1 MMTLSTDQPST
12 PVDDEPLVEIK
23 LEESDPLLMIRS
35 LTEPQ
40 TPPAHSHDDVQIKL
54 EDESYPY
61 GPIRG
66 AGPNAARLPGMYDPS
81 TNPFNIYA
89 PVPTMLTQRYH
100 APSGAPSQNILP
112 ALQPASSYAHNGQ
125 VANPGAKM
133 KTEDPLRRRSD
144 SDSDESAGYGSILV
158 KRDQGSL
165 LWSCHQCGKKGM
177 TPKQLREHVRKSHW
191 VPCLS
196 CGTYCKDAKQLQQH
210 YMKMHSIEGLAC
222 KICQKVY
229 STRRKLQIHNRRV
242 HTSNPKYTCDVCN
255 YTARSKYRLQVHQ
268 RKHSGVKPLLCVHCG
283 KGYADPSNLNKHIKK
298 AHGHIIRAGS
308 YNYPEAR

>member
-1 MMTLSTDQPST
+1 M
-12 PVDDEPLVEIK
+12 
-23 LEESDPLLMIRS
+23 
-35 LTEPQ
+35 
-40 TPPAHSHDDVQIKL
+40 
-54 EDESYPY
+54 
-61 GPIRG
+61 G
-66 AGPNAARLPGMYDPS
+66 
-81 TNPFNIYA
+81 
-89 PVPTMLTQRYH
+89 
-100 APSGAPSQNILP
+100 QNILP

-133 KTEDPLRRRSD
+133 KTEDPLRRRSN
-144 SDSDESAGYGSILV
+144 SDSDESVYGSIL

-177 TPKQLREHVRKSHW
+177 TPKQLREHVRKTHW

-242 HTSNPKYTCDVCN
+242 HTSNPKYRCDVCN
-255 YTARSKYRLQVHQ
+255 YTARSKYRLQVHR
-268 RKHSGVKPLLCVHCG
+268 RKHTGMKPLVCVHCG

-298 AHGHIIRAGS
+298 AHGR
-308 YNYPEAR
+308 